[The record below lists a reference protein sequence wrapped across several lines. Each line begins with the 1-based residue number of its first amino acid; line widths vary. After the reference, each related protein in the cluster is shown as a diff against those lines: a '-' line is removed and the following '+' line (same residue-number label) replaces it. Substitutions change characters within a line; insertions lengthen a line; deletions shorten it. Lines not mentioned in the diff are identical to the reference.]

1 MIQVCVS
8 QKTGTWRKR
17 SIGRQVEVLGVRYG
31 GYVKM
36 HGYAGT
42 RGCIGEKAGRLEI
55 SWLRRYGG
63 RVVESGS
70 KFVCLE

>member
-1 MIQVCVS
+1 MWKNMSADGQA
-8 QKTGTWRKR
+8 
-17 SIGRQVEVLGVRYG
+17 EVMGVGYG
-31 GYVKM
+31 GYVKKCG
-36 HGYAGT
+36 HVGT
-42 RGCIGEKAGRLEI
+42 SGCIGEKAGRLEI